1 MKILA
6 LRTLI
11 KEAIDDITI
20 SLELGNGTIVH
31 GIPRK
36 NPRQL
41 NLQIGKNNYFSF
53 WEGEFASGGNKIVKG
68 VDDRSQEWLDQ
79 AVEEYKV
86 AERDSYPEKY
96 GLKEDSYKV
105 SRPTQDQVDRF
116 FALTQNEIHY
126 LNSKPVEGQEK
137 TFNKMEVEPWDEYD
151 LSNWNSLVRK
161 AKQQGKSMN
170 ENKMTK
176 ENTPVRLGT
185 PNVPELTELAQK
197 ALKTKDVVM
206 FDYDV
211 VGTPLAGIYIVGGGA
226 GYRQVGIRTNLNV
239 DGSKV
244 QQFVCKTNGGPTVTY
259 ETHEMDVPSVF
270 CDRKDAQKIWDLYRN
285 GELEQTEVSVNEI
298 S

>member
-11 KEAIDDITI
+11 KEAISDMEV
-20 SLELGNGTIVH
+20 SLELENGTIVQ

-41 NLQIGKNNYFSF
+41 SLQIGNNNYFSF
-53 WEGEFASGGNKIVKG
+53 WKGEFASGGNKIVKG
-68 VDDRSQEWLDQ
+68 DDDRSQEWLDQ
-79 AVEEYKV
+79 AVKEYKV

-161 AKQQGKSMN
+161 AKQQGKSIDDD
-170 ENKMTK
+170 KI
-176 ENTPVRLGT
+176 
-185 PNVPELTELAQK
+185 
-197 ALKTKDVVM
+197 KDV
-206 FDYDV
+206 
-211 VGTPLAGIYIVGGGA
+211 
-226 GYRQVGIRTNLNV
+226 Q
-239 DGSKV
+239 
-244 QQFVCKTNGGPTVTY
+244 
-259 ETHEMDVPSVF
+259 
-270 CDRKDAQKIWDLYRN
+270 
-285 GELEQTEVSVNEI
+285 
-298 S
+298 